1 MQQTDHLRN
10 RVRQPYSGEETDS
23 PQAKRQTA
31 QLRQIETESSAKAKN
46 QTAQLRHRG
55 SQFDSGWTTHL
66 RRRVIQLHQA
76 SRLPTQ
82 LRYKCRQISPSV
94 ESDNFTRS
102 RDSKLN
108 LGVDTDSSTQA

>member
-1 MQQTDHLRN
+1 MKIRSFVISRGIWAVYVAAGQPPPPPVPPFPAQTILNMFKASCLFSTFRSMQQTDHLRN

-55 SQFDSGWTTHL
+55 SP
-66 RRRVIQLHQA
+66 IQL
-76 SRLPTQ
+76 RL
-82 LRYKCRQISPSV
+82 
-94 ESDNFTRS
+94 
-102 RDSKLN
+102 
-108 LGVDTDSSTQA
+108 DTDNSP